1 MTTPQQAL
9 DQILASVGVEM
20 GSGGAPA
27 FAGAGPV
34 LPTAFLLGTAGAAA
48 IAATGLAAASI
59 WRQRSGRDQ
68 AVAVDIRHG
77 AAALRS
83 GNYLRV
89 NGESAGSPWAPISG
103 FYTTRDGRWM
113 QFHCNYPHHRDGVLE
128 LLGAANDRD
137 SVQAAAATWDAQA
150 LEDALAEAGM
160 CAGIVRSR
168 EEWEA
173 HPQGQAVS
181 RLPLLE
187 VTKVGDSPVEGF
199 RQGDRPLSGVRVL
212 DLSRVLAGP
221 VGARS
226 LAEHGADVLRI
237 TAPHLAAQPEIDVD
251 TGLGKLAAQL
261 DLRRA
266 DEQERLLGLVREAD
280 VFLQAYRPGTLAER
294 GLSPEALA
302 EVRPGIV
309 YVSLSAYSH
318 AGPWSQRRGFDSL
331 VQSVS
336 GIVHEHSLQAAAF
349 KPQSRSAP
357 HEHSLQD
364 AGMAAAPRHLPA
376 QAIDY
381 VSGYLLAFGAM
392 TALLRRAREGGSYL
406 VRVSLAQTGHWIW
419 NLGRAEPGV
428 GLPDLTFEDVR
439 GLLVDTDSPF
449 GLVTHLRPAVQLSGT
464 PARWERPPVPL
475 DYNEA
480 FWPDRR

>member
-20 GSGGAPA
+20 GSGDVPA
-27 FAGAGPV
+27 FSGADPV
-34 LPTAFLLGTAGAAA
+34 LPTAFLLGTAGAAT
-48 IAATGLAAASI
+48 IAATGLAAAAI
-59 WRQRSGRDQ
+59 WRERSGRDQ
-68 AVAVDIRHG
+68 AVAVDVRHA

-128 LLGAANDRD
+128 LLGAPNDRE
-137 SVQAAAATWDAQA
+137 SVQEAAATWDAQA

-266 DEQERLLGLVREAD
+266 DEQERLLGLVRDAD

-336 GIVHEHSLQAAAF
+336 GIVQEHSLETAGRD
-349 KPQSRSAP
+349 PQER
-357 HEHSLQD
+357 LLT
-364 AGMAAAPRHLPA
+364 PRHLPA

-480 FWPDRR
+480 VWPDRR

>member
-1 MTTPQQAL
+1 M
-9 DQILASVGVEM
+9 AS
-20 GSGGAPA
+20 SPLPA
-27 FAGAGPV
+27 FFGADPV
-34 LPTAFLLGTAGAAA
+34 LPTSFLLGTAGAAA

-68 AVAVDIRHG
+68 AVAVDLRHA

-89 NGESAGSPWAPISG
+89 NGQASASPWAPISG
-103 FYTTRDGRWM
+103 FYTTRDGRWI
-113 QFHCNYPHHRDGVLE
+113 QFHCNYPHHRDGVLQ

-137 SVQAAAATWDAQA
+137 SVQAAAARWDAQA
-150 LEDALAEAGM
+150 LEDALAAAGM
-160 CAGIVRSR
+160 CAGMVRSR

-173 HPQGQAVS
+173 HPQGRAVS
-181 RLPLLE
+181 SLPLLE
-187 VTKVGDSPVEGF
+187 VTKVADSPLEAF

-221 VGARS
+221 VGART

-237 TAPHLAAQPEIDVD
+237 TAPHLPAQPEVDVD

-261 DLRRA
+261 DLRGP
-266 DEQERLLGLVREAD
+266 DQQERLLGLVRGAD
-280 VFLQAYRPGTLAER
+280 VFLQAYRPGTLAGR

-309 YVSLSAYSH
+309 YLSLSAYSH
-318 AGPWSQRRGFDSL
+318 AGPWSERRGFDSL

-336 GIVHEHSLQAAAF
+336 GIVHEHSLQGAGRD
-349 KPQSRSAP
+349 PQERP
-357 HEHSLQD
+357 LT
-364 AGMAAAPRHLPA
+364 PRHLPA

-419 NLGRAEPGV
+419 NLGRAGPGA
-428 GLPDLTFEDVR
+428 GDLPDLAFEGAR
-439 GLLVDTDSPF
+439 ELLEDTNSPF
-449 GLVTHLRPAVQLSGT
+449 GLVTHLRPAVQLSDT
-464 PARWERPPVPL
+464 PARWERPPGPL

-480 FWPDRR
+480 VWPDRR